1 MIVCDKNP
9 ITIIIPMTVII
20 PKPGNSNG
28 RILSKNLIIE
38 KITYRVT
45 VIGTKKN
52 NPWKKYLNNLFIKLK
67 KAHID
72 PLFYSNLISK
82 FLISIGIYGLKSDIS
97 TKSSVKPVG
106 NEAPAEIN
114 PSSLKYAG
122 APKLMIWASK
132 FSW

>member
-52 NPWKKYLNNLFIKLK
+52 NP
-67 KAHID
+67 
-72 PLFYSNLISK
+72 
-82 FLISIGIYGLKSDIS
+82 
-97 TKSSVKPVG
+97 
-106 NEAPAEIN
+106 
-114 PSSLKYAG
+114 
-122 APKLMIWASK
+122 
-132 FSW
+132 